1 MRKYAPR
8 RVDPDGRYD
17 RRPLAAPPF
26 SGFPY
31 LTHNPTN
38 NTTMRSI
45 LFTALFS
52 ASFLYGMTPEE
63 FKTLYE
69 SPSKT
74 ADTCYK
80 LYQAYS
86 EGDGVEQNDT
96 HARKWLLAAHAS
108 GMTSVRKELRKLP
121 WRSKLKL
128 KKTEKTA
135 AVSDEQ
141 AQALGEQIIEMLFGV
156 YGSGNGVGLR
166 STPCPLDK
174 DKTKQ
179 LRKLVQ
185 AGADLNTV
193 SFRQGT
199 PFTPLFLA
207 CQNMDLATAKY
218 LIAQGADPSAC
229 SNLALE
235 LTFNRSL
242 PTNTAIARSA
252 NKKMNKKTAAAE
264 DTLFRFLIKN
274 GADPAMWTNYGWSTP
289 YLAAFSNSADG
300 LERLH
305 SVGVDMDAR
314 QNPHECAPQKG
325 DASYF
330 RYYRNVGAVADRAN
344 AFTCAAG
351 NANDKPAKVLAKY
364 GVATDLKQHGQT
376 PEENV
381 REALEHCDK
390 PDFTARYKAILDII
404 KASQK

>member
-1 MRKYAPR
+1 
-8 RVDPDGRYD
+8 
-17 RRPLAAPPF
+17 
-26 SGFPY
+26 
-31 LTHNPTN
+31 
-38 NTTMRSI
+38 MRSI
-45 LFTALFS
+45 LSTALSTALFS
-52 ASFLYGMTPEE
+52 ASFLFGMTPEE
-63 FKTLYE
+63 FKALYE
-69 SPSKT
+69 FPTKT

-128 KKTEKTA
+128 KKAEKTA
-135 AVSDEQ
+135 VVSDEK
-141 AQALGEQIIEMLFGV
+141 AQALGEQIIELLFEA
-156 YGSGNGVGLR
+156 YNSDGSVGLR
-166 STPCPLDK
+166 STPNPLDK

-193 SFRQGT
+193 SFHSGSPR
-199 PFTPLFLA
+199 TPLFLA

-229 SNLALE
+229 SNLTME
-235 LTFNRSL
+235 LTFNITL
-242 PTNTAIARSA
+242 PTNTAIARSE
-252 NKKMNKKTAAAE
+252 NKKMNKKTDSAE
-264 DTLFRFLIKN
+264 DALFRFLIKN

-289 YLAAFSNSADG
+289 YLAAFSGSASG

-330 RYYRNVGAVADRAN
+330 NYRRNIGAVADCAN
-344 AFTCAAG
+344 AFTFAAC
-351 NANDKPAKVLAKY
+351 NAKDKAAKVLAKY
-364 GVATDLKQHGQT
+364 GAATDLKQHGKT
-376 PEENV
+376 PEENI
-381 REALEHCDK
+381 REMLEGCSN